1 MELLWPVMAVVGG
14 FAALTWGA
22 DRFVIGAAAT
32 ARNLGVSALVVGLT
46 IVALGTS
53 APEMLVSTM
62 AAFDGSGDIAIGNA
76 LGSNI
81 TNVALVLGVTALVRP
96 LHVHSKLI
104 RREMPFL
111 LVVMAVSYGLM
122 WDGELSRVD
131 GGLLLVGFA
140 ALIGW
145 SIRQG
150 LSDRNGGGDP
160 LSEEYEQ
167 EVPTGMPTAV
177 ALGWFSLGLV
187 LLIGSSRVLIWGA
200 TRLALHFEV
209 SELVIGL
216 TVVALGTSLPELA
229 ASVVAALKNEHDI
242 AVGNVIGSN
251 MFNLLGVLAL
261 PGVIAPGPFQRMC
274 LTRDFPVMIA
284 VTLLLLG
291 AARGFGERGTLHRW
305 QGAVLT
311 ACFVVYVAYVYV
323 SGG

>member
-160 LSEEYEQ
+160 LSEEYE
-167 EVPTGMPTAV
+167 
-177 ALGWFSLGLV
+177 
-187 LLIGSSRVLIWGA
+187 
-200 TRLALHFEV
+200 
-209 SELVIGL
+209 
-216 TVVALGTSLPELA
+216 
-229 ASVVAALKNEHDI
+229 
-242 AVGNVIGSN
+242 
-251 MFNLLGVLAL
+251 
-261 PGVIAPGPFQRMC
+261 
-274 LTRDFPVMIA
+274 
-284 VTLLLLG
+284 
-291 AARGFGERGTLHRW
+291 
-305 QGAVLT
+305 
-311 ACFVVYVAYVYV
+311 
-323 SGG
+323 